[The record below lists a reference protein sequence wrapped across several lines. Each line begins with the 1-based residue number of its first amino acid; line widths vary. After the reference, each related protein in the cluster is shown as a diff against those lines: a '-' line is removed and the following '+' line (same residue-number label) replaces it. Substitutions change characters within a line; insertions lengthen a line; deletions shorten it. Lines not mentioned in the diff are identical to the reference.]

1 MGRNR
6 LAYEATPTRVLCV
19 SVRLTH
25 SVIRESQWLVT
36 LGSKP
41 LSSNSIAKALSGG
54 GSAGALSEPALKVM
68 LVALIKAHD
77 ACEFLSLNCPGG
89 PSNEEVDK
97 GEGRCIASI
106 AKEFRWMLMLLALAC
121 YS

>member
-6 LAYEATPTRVLCV
+6 LAYEATPTGVLCV
-19 SVRLTH
+19 CVRLTH
-25 SVIRESQWLVT
+25 SAIRESQWLVT

-68 LVALIKAHD
+68 LVALVKAHD

-89 PSNEEVDK
+89 PSNEVGK

-106 AKEFRWMLMLLALAC
+106 AKDSGGWSC
-121 YS
+121 YGI